1 MTFSV
6 KFYDARDIT
15 PRAAK
20 NIIVFYFLFF
30 LQKNFITNTVNVVRR
45 EIIMILGPLK
55 IDDLLGKNVLN
66 ICQAWRSLWQKV
78 LVVVSLH
85 IIGLL
90 RKTEE
95 KQEGL
100 GKENTVTV
108 FWRTWLNSSYGI
120 LIEVGWIFQFLI
132 IITQEWS
139 NLKSVFD
146 HVVTYLDPTWCIKVT
161 FTSLIGT

>member
-20 NIIVFYFLFF
+20 NIIVLYFLF

-66 ICQAWRSLWQKV
+66 ICQA
-78 LVVVSLH
+78 
-85 IIGLL
+85 
-90 RKTEE
+90 
-95 KQEGL
+95 
-100 GKENTVTV
+100 
-108 FWRTWLNSSYGI
+108 
-120 LIEVGWIFQFLI
+120 
-132 IITQEWS
+132 
-139 NLKSVFD
+139 
-146 HVVTYLDPTWCIKVT
+146 
-161 FTSLIGT
+161 

>member
-20 NIIVFYFLFF
+20 NIIECSTFFF

-78 LVVVSLH
+78 LVVVSVH

-95 KQEGL
+95 KQGL
-100 GKENTVTV
+100 GKENTDSFLKNMAELIWWYTDWGWVNFPISNYHYSRMKEPKV
-108 FWRTWLNSSYGI
+108 SFWPWGDLLGP
-120 LIEVGWIFQFLI
+120 
-132 IITQEWS
+132 
-139 NLKSVFD
+139 
-146 HVVTYLDPTWCIKVT
+146 HWCIKVI